1 MELSHNKKLG
11 QRIRELRIAK
21 GIKQGQIAD
30 MLDMERSNFTR
41 IESGKQAPTDKNLA
55 KIAQILNVSI
65 KDLYDFEHLKSDK
78 ELKTLIKKDLE
89 ILSSKELQYVYK
101 TIKNIALLR
110 NKV

>member
-1 MELSHNKKLG
+1 MYKTPHL
-11 QRIRELRIAK
+11 
-21 GIKQGQIAD
+21 
-30 MLDMERSNFTR
+30 RSNYYEEKDGTN
-41 IESGKQAPTDKNLA
+41 GDKLKYGDKNLA

-78 ELKTLIKKDLE
+78 ELKTLIKKELE